1 MEPECLCVCII
12 DEGLSSDERNDD
24 IYAFIF
30 WVGGGV
36 RVLVCTFG

>member
-1 MEPECLCVCII
+1 MEPECLCVCIT

-30 WVGGGV
+30 SGGAGV
-36 RVLVCTFG
+36 KVLVCTFG